1 MRSLRCQ
8 INPNK
13 LHEGQLTAAVLKPVP
28 FAASCWWSLVR
39 KNVTRTVFERICLR
53 NRPFLFLSYDSAMT
67 EIKPCEKCVGPWSG
81 NKFASWAVGPQD
93 NNDDWGMQ
101 NPHIRLGASAP
112 LCATGDVIG
121 IFQATRKAP
130 LQDESMSDKTQTTCT
145 RWTSPNLS
153 FARASKLA

>member
-53 NRPFLFLSYDSAMT
+53 NTHPFYSFLTIRQWQKSNRVKKVQERDLATNLPLELWDHRTTMMIEACKIHTSDWVLQHHFVQLGTSY
-67 EIKPCEKCVGPWSG
+67 
-81 NKFASWAVGPQD
+81 
-93 NNDDWGMQ
+93 
-101 NPHIRLGASAP
+101 
-112 LCATGDVIG
+112 

-130 LQDESMSDKTQTTCT
+130 LQDESMSDKN
-145 RWTSPNLS
+145 PNNLHEMS
-153 FARASKLA
+153 FT